1 MGVFSQV
8 LMTGDFDRPL
18 TGPDGKIPQANLKA
32 IDRFMHDGGAFTV
45 NTGRSLPMLRP
56 ELSRFPVNAPLLL
69 YNGSVA
75 YDWAEKKMIFSH
87 PIDLNPSEV
96 LPRIQAQFPDL
107 LLGVQGLEA
116 HYIFRHEPLWQV
128 FGRENGC
135 EVREICFAQLPS
147 PFLKMALYGTIRDG
161 TVSQFYEITPEQDA
175 GFQEAER
182 WLQERYGASLS
193 VTRGA
198 PRILDLQAAGTS
210 KGQAARELARQLG
223 RRVLVCVGDGA
234 NDASMLAA
242 ADFPFAAADGDPIL
256 TARYPHYVSCAQGVV
271 ADAIRRLPE
280 LLEQRATG
288 KKL

>member
-8 LMTGDFDRPL
+8 LMTVDFDRTL

-135 EVREICFAQLPS
+135 EVREICFAQLP
-147 PFLKMALYGTIRDG
+147 
-161 TVSQFYEITPEQDA
+161 
-175 GFQEAER
+175 
-182 WLQERYGASLS
+182 
-193 VTRGA
+193 
-198 PRILDLQAAGTS
+198 
-210 KGQAARELARQLG
+210 
-223 RRVLVCVGDGA
+223 RR
-234 NDASMLAA
+234 
-242 ADFPFAAADGDPIL
+242 F
-256 TARYPHYVSCAQGVV
+256 
-271 ADAIRRLPE
+271 
-280 LLEQRATG
+280 
-288 KKL
+288 